1 MRQKKHVRGYRTDS
15 EMYAHIR
22 AWEASGQT
30 QQAYVLAQGLPK
42 SVFRYWLRRYRQEKQ
57 GGFVE
62 VSPVA
67 ESVPVRGPSEVFAR
81 LRTSQGAELVLYEA
95 VSAAYLREL
104 LW

>member
-67 ESVPVRGPSEVFAR
+67 ESVPVLRDETTASILFRGYSGDFHH
-81 LRTSQGAELVLYEA
+81 VLHPI
-95 VSAAYLREL
+95 
-104 LW
+104 

>member
-1 MRQKKHVRGYRTDS
+1 MRQKKHTRGYRTDS

-22 AWEASGQT
+22 AWEA

-57 GGFVE
+57 RGFVE

-67 ESVPVRGPSEVFAR
+67 DSAPVRGPSEVFAR

>member
-1 MRQKKHVRGYRTDS
+1 MRQKKHTRGYRTDS

-30 QQAYVLAQGLPK
+30 QQAYVLAHGLSK
-42 SVFRYWLRRYRQEKQ
+42 SVFGYWLRRYRQEKQ

-62 VSPVA
+62 VSVGA
-67 ESVPVRGPSEVFAR
+67 ESAPARSSEGMFAC